1 MSSPRCR
8 IVGFDASDVGE
19 IWEREDGMVE
29 GGAGRPESCG
39 VGVAADIIMV
49 RVAMLL
55 TRRWGGVWNLRR
67 DNAQRTRPKFRELR
81 MKLVKVSSDASSDAT
96 PRVLPNQN
104 KV

>member
-49 RVAMLL
+49 KGCDVIDEL
-55 TRRWGGVWNLRR
+55 GR
-67 DNAQRTRPKFRELR
+67 DMEFEKIQCAKDKTEI
-81 MKLVKVSSDASSDAT
+81 
-96 PRVLPNQN
+96 PRAANEAC
-104 KV
+104 